1 MRFYHSFSGWYVV
14 VDCGDN
20 RHCPIHAGGDARI
33 RQSLTE
39 EEISIVARRGH

>member
-1 MRFYHSFSGWYVV
+1 VV

-20 RHCPIHAGGDARI
+20 RHCPTHAGGDARI

-39 EEISIVARRGH
+39 EEIAIVEGRDRSTEGG